1 MRYILIIILLITY
14 NTLSQNKDSTDLMDS
29 LYNHIITKN
38 GCSID
43 FEYWFENE
51 NYKMEKPIT
60 GNIVFFSQDRFFL
73 EFNSRN
79 QKRIQIFDGEK
90 FMTILNQEK
99 EIQIENLPIEDD
111 ILIKDI
117 FTNYKTKFNHYI
129 KSDNSQNTI
138 ISTFKEKQIDKK
150 EESSKDINAFTNNS
164 ENTVKAPMLGT
175 LYHSPSP
182 NSKPFIKVGS
192 KVKAG
197 DVIFIIEAMKTMNQ
211 VKSDKT
217 GTVKKILVENSMPVE
232 FDQDLII
239 IE

>member
-1 MRYILIIILLITY
+1 MFKFKIDKEAVELLCKVMKQ
-14 NTLSQNKDSTDLMDS
+14 NGLSEIEVKSGRQSIKLSKSNNK
-29 LYNHIITKN
+29 
-38 GCSID
+38 
-43 FEYWFENE
+43 
-51 NYKMEKPIT
+51 
-60 GNIVFFSQDRFFL
+60 
-73 EFNSRN
+73 
-79 QKRIQIFDGEK
+79 
-90 FMTILNQEK
+90 
-99 EIQIENLPIEDD
+99 
-111 ILIKDI
+111 
-117 FTNYKTKFNHYI
+117 
-129 KSDNSQNTI
+129 NTI
-138 ISTFKEKQIDKK
+138 ISTFKENQIDKK
-150 EESSKDINAFTNNS
+150 EESNKDINTLISNS

-239 IE
+239 VE